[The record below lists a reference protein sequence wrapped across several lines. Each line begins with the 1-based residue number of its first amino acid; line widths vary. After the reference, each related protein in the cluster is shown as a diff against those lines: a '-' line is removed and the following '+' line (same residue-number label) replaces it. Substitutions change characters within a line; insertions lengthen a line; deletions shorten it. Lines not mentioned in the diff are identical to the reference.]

1 MKNTCQDNLLSKSAI
16 VDMGYSHTEK
26 LNCVYFLIYK
36 DEILYIGST
45 KDFRSRLRMHASN
58 SQIFFTSVYTIEVEE
73 RLGRGRKQLE
83 RKYVE
88 KFSPKFNKQWNE
100 DFLSGKNKLWYNYIT
115 HFNSYRELGKICG
128 VDEGVARSV
137 VNNLRK
143 AKDEKYYKVYD
154 KVMSMHSTQ
163 EYYESL
169 RKGIRKI

>member
-1 MKNTCQDNLLSKSAI
+1 MKNTCEDNLLSKSDI

-58 SQIFFTSVYTIEVEE
+58 PQIFFTSVYTIEVVEI
-73 RLGRGRKQLE
+73 LGMGRKQLE

-88 KFSPKFNKQWNE
+88 KFKPKFNKQWNE
-100 DFLSGKNKLWYNYIT
+100 DFLSGKNKIWYNYIT
-115 HFNSYRELGKICG
+115 HFNSYRELGKACG

-143 AKDEKYYKVYD
+143 AKDEKYYQVYN
-154 KVMSMHSTQ
+154 KLMSLHSTQ
-163 EYYESL
+163 GYYELLKQNKHS
-169 RKGIRKI
+169 I